1 MWQTVLQTLV
11 APERQARVLRGM
23 KKCGN
28 CLACSYIKEGKTVK
42 GISYSKKKF
51 IWKIGRAVSCNS
63 KNVIYFLEC
72 DKQYCKQ
79 QYIGMTS
86 DFRERVYQH
95 VGYVRNNVTSRATGE
110 HFNLPGHG
118 MNNMKFTILEQVTS
132 TDPLYARERE
142 KVLIRKFNT
151 YHSGINKEP

>member
-1 MWQTVLQTLV
+1 
-11 APERQARVLRGM
+11 
-23 KKCGN
+23 
-28 CLACSYIKEGKTVK
+28 
-42 GISYSKKKF
+42 
-51 IWKIGRAVSCNS
+51 
-63 KNVIYFLEC
+63 
-72 DKQYCKQ
+72 
-79 QYIGMTS
+79 MTS

-142 KVLIRKFNT
+142 KVLIRKFNI
-151 YHSGINKEP
+151 YHSGIKKEP